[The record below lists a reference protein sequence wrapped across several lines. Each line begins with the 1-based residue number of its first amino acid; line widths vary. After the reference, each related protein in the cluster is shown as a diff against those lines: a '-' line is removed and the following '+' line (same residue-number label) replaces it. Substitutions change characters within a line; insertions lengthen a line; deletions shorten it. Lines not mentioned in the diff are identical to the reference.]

1 MRISDWSSDVCS
13 SDLAIAKK
21 AGYAGKSSIQ
31 RYFDGTFRG
40 HLRMEVADKLAAA
53 FAGTPVDPQEI
64 YDLAGVQ
71 YRPRDPNRQ
80 SAGLWRPRED
90 TIRLALATARKS
102 LSQSCVTE
110 SDLQALVRAV
120 TSVVHFA
127 ANNHAKED
135 HEIGR
140 AP

>member
-110 SDLQALVRAV
+110 RDLQALVDRKR
-120 TSVVHFA
+120 TRLNSSH
-127 ANNHAKED
+127 
-135 HEIGR
+135 
-140 AP
+140 